1 MARPSISLCTY
12 TFNDAELAR
21 GLLADLAGWTVRP
34 DEIVVVDDGSRAPF
48 ALAGLEDLCPAPRIL
63 RLHPNQG
70 ITRAKHAGL
79 SAARGDILLSVDC
92 DMRLAPDWLE
102 TVLPHLSRPGVGLA
116 GGSVL
121 HAAGEDL
128 VSRFLRRFGDNHNL
142 DAIGPVDFIPGNAF
156 LIRRALWEELG
167 GFSGHDQPVCEDH
180 YLVARLAE
188 RGHTLYSDARAKALQ
203 TRRIGRAAMCRR
215 IWDWCSRAVTAQLL
229 PGERLVTYIFEVLG
243 KPMLDRFAISVD
255 MGEPLFLY
263 LDLLYLAHAALSC
276 LDHAL
281 ARGQAAPQLR
291 DGFLRR
297 LARLFDG
304 YPRLWAVFRADLTAA
319 GHPVLMPA
327 EGDEQAWADFFLFAD
342 FLRESGLF
350 TWLERHGVDALLH
363 DDRQGRYHF
372 SSYAQGENTDREV
385 SGPIT

>member
-1 MARPSISLCTY
+1 MAKPRISLCTY
-12 TFNDAELAR
+12 TYNDAELVR
-21 GLLADLAGWTVRP
+21 GLLAGLGAWSVRP

-48 ALAGLEDLCPAPRIL
+48 DPGGLEDLSPTPRIL

-92 DMRLAPDWLE
+92 DMRLAQDWLE
-102 TVLPHLSRPGVGLA
+102 ITLPHLSRPGVGLV

-121 HAAGEDL
+121 HAPGEDL

-142 DAIGPVDFIPGNAF
+142 EAIGPVDFIPGNAF

-167 GFSGHDQPVCEDH
+167 GFSGHGLSVCEDH
-180 YLVARLAE
+180 YLVARLGE

-215 IWDWCSRAVTAQLL
+215 IWDWCRRAVTAQML
-229 PGERLVTYIFEVLG
+229 PGDRLVSYLFEVLV

-255 MGEPLFLY
+255 LGEPLFLY
-263 LDLLYLAHAALSC
+263 LDLLYLAHTALSC

-281 ARGQAAPQLR
+281 EHGLAAPHLR

-304 YPRLWAVFRADLTAA
+304 YPRLWTMFRADLTAA
-319 GHPVLMPA
+319 GHPVLMPP
-327 EGDEQAWADFFLFAD
+327 EGDEAVWADFFLFAD

-350 TWLERHGVDALLH
+350 TWLERQGVEVLQQE
-363 DDRQGRYHF
+363 DREGRYHF
-372 SSYAQGENTDREV
+372 SSYARPEGAPQAA
-385 SGPIT
+385 SGPNP